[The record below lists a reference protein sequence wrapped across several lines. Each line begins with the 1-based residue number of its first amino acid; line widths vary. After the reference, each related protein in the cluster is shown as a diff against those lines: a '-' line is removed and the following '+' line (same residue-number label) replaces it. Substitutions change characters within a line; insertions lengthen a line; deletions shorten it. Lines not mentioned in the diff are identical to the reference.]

1 MASVTLAALVWL
13 IDVRGLRRWV
23 APFVTYGLNPMLA
36 FVGSGLMAKA
46 MGLIRVSWQGE
57 SVSLQQAIYRTVF
70 APWLEPRNASLAYAV
85 VFVVLW
91 YGILRVLEK
100 RGDRK
105 STRLNSSHSQISYA
119 VFCLKK

>member
-1 MASVTLAALVWL
+1 MACVALAALVWL
-13 IDVRGLRRWV
+13 IDIQGRRRWV

-46 MGLIRVSWQGE
+46 MGLIRIPWEGE
-57 SVSLQQAIYRTVF
+57 TVSLQQAIYRTVF

-100 RGDRK
+100 RGVVLR
-105 STRLNSSHSQISYA
+105 
-119 VFCLKK
+119 V